1 MTGRPHL
8 RWALKPAKPPSPV
21 FRLMEGLHFVAI
33 SAALIALLP
42 VIVVVLP
49 IWLVAVRIQEGREV
63 PSDKVPDPDHL
74 DELLAAE
81 DRFVQNQVSAVGFAK
96 PTAVRGITMR
106 TALFFIYFGMRHIFN
121 RGVLTGVRTIHFAR
135 WVFLDDN
142 RRLIFTS
149 NFDGT
154 MESYAD
160 DFVDMLAWSLNLFA
174 SNGVGF
180 PRTRW
185 LIFGGANDEQ
195 AYKNYLRNQQ
205 IPTQVWYSAYP
216 ELTAV
221 TIANNAAIRAG
232 LSGSGDPAAVET
244 WARRL

>member
-1 MTGRPHL
+1 
-8 RWALKPAKPPSPV
+8 
-21 FRLMEGLHFVAI
+21 
-33 SAALIALLP
+33 
-42 VIVVVLP
+42 
-49 IWLVAVRIQEGREV
+49 
-63 PSDKVPDPDHL
+63 
-74 DELLAAE
+74 
-81 DRFVQNQVSAVGFAK
+81 
-96 PTAVRGITMR
+96 
-106 TALFFIYFGMRHIFN
+106 
-121 RGVLTGVRTIHFAR
+121 
-135 WVFLDDN
+135 
-142 RRLIFTS
+142 
-149 NFDGT
+149 

-180 PRTRW
+180 PATRW

-195 AYKNYLRNQQ
+195 AYKNFLRNQQ

-232 LSGSGDPAAVET
+232 LSGPADPEAVEK